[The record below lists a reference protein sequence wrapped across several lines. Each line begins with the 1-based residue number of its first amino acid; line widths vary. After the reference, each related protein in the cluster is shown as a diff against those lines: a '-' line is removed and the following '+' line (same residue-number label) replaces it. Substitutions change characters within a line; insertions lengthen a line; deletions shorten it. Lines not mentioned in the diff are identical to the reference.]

1 MVGSDAEPASPA
13 EDLVVPSARP
23 KVRARPA
30 KSAED
35 RGMGGEGVGELVLL
49 TPDLQRFGEFSR
61 MQ

>member
-1 MVGSDAEPASPA
+1 LELEPTSMVGTDAEPASPEPA

-35 RGMGGEGVGELVLL
+35 GEDG
-49 TPDLQRFGEFSR
+49 
-61 MQ
+61 

>member
-1 MVGSDAEPASPA
+1 MELEPTSMVGSDAEPASPA

-35 RGMGGEGVGELVLL
+35 GDGDG
-49 TPDLQRFGEFSR
+49 
-61 MQ
+61 